1 MTDQESPRPR
11 VTIHYAQTL
20 DGRIATCTGN
30 SQWISGDGSLR
41 LAHELRAAHQAVMV
55 GIGTALVD
63 NPRLTLRLAPGR
75 TPLRVVAD
83 STLRLPLDSHL
94 LSDGDA
100 PTVVA
105 TTSRAP
111 RERIDAVRASGA
123 EVLVIAQDPA
133 GRVDLPAL
141 FAQLFARGIGS
152 LLIEGGGC
160 LITSALH
167 QRLVDRLVVCIAPK
181 LIGAGIEAIG
191 DLRILRLAEALTF
204 SRCGFTPLG
213 EDMIFDGELSPAGA
227 GDGHKP
233 AAHDRAVVST
243 ASHGGAAPGAAATP
257 RP

>member
-1 MTDQESPRPR
+1 MVEQDAPHPR

-63 NPRLTLRLAPGR
+63 NPRLTLRLASGQM
-75 TPLRVVAD
+75 PLRVVAD

-111 RERIDAVRASGA
+111 
-123 EVLVIAQDPA
+123 
-133 GRVDLPAL
+133 
-141 FAQLFARGIGS
+141 
-152 LLIEGGGC
+152 
-160 LITSALH
+160 
-167 QRLVDRLVVCIAPK
+167 
-181 LIGAGIEAIG
+181 
-191 DLRILRLAEALTF
+191 
-204 SRCGFTPLG
+204 
-213 EDMIFDGELSPAGA
+213 
-227 GDGHKP
+227 
-233 AAHDRAVVST
+233 
-243 ASHGGAAPGAAATP
+243 
-257 RP
+257 